1 MFYDRYC
8 ILCDEL
14 KMSPSSVAIQNNIS
28 KTSVT
33 RWKNGA
39 TPNLNIIKKIAV
51 FFQVPTSF
59 LLEEKPFTNWNQ
71 MQKFLPAIIFAIKN
85 EFHGDPF
92 EKFGI
97 SDDGKP
103 INKLIIFLSSCVDY
117 IDIDEKTNA
126 LHINYFVIDKE
137 TQKKEPATERDKLAE
152 ETNELFSKLPLDKK
166 KQALEYLRFLV
177 EHQGKQ

>member
-1 MFYDRYC
+1 MFYDQYC
-8 ILCDEL
+8 VLCDEVN
-14 KMSPSSVAIQNNIS
+14 MSPSSVAIQNNIS

-39 TPNLNIIKKIAV
+39 TPNSNIIKKIAA
-51 FFQVPTSF
+51 FFQVPASF

-71 MQKFLPAIIFAIKN
+71 IQKMLPAIIFSMKYELHEN
-85 EFHGDPF
+85 PF
-92 EKFGI
+92 EQFGI

-103 INKLIIFLSSCVDY
+103 LNKLIIFLSSCVDH
-117 IDIDEKTNA
+117 IDIDEKTNEF
-126 LHINYFVIDKE
+126 HIYYFIDDKKAE
-137 TQKKEPATERDKLAE
+137 KKEPVTERDKLAE

-177 EHQGKQ
+177 ENQGKQ